1 MLSVVL
7 HNRHYKFYTTVGV
20 WLLEGEGG
28 YLPETGAPW
37 ALRQPGSGRKGAL
50 RNHPL
55 VDLQEGAART
65 HSDGLGEDDKYRTPF
80 PRPATAALPFSVNI
94 TCSSMY
100 SYLAS
105 SWDDAH
111 GRKGK
116 KQKTK

>member
-7 HNRHYKFYTTVGV
+7 HNRHYTFYTTLGV
-20 WLLEGEGG
+20 WLPEGEGG

-37 ALRQPGSGRKGAL
+37 ALLQPGSGRTGAL

-80 PRPATAALPFSVNI
+80 PHQLQLRYLFQLTLLALPCI
-94 TCSSMY
+94 
-100 SYLAS
+100 
-105 SWDDAH
+105 
-111 GRKGK
+111 RI
-116 KQKTK
+116 